1 MVQFDINR
9 VVPQGEARG
18 TIPTV
23 LAADMDTDA
32 LEALLL
38 AVEGQMVG
46 ELIGEDDRQ
55 CRGGS
60 DAARKKSRLP
70 DR

>member
-18 TIPTV
+18 TIPTI
-23 LAADMDTDA
+23 LAADRDTDA

-38 AVEGQMVG
+38 AVEGQVVG
-46 ELIGEDDRQ
+46 ELIGEDDR
-55 CRGGS
+55 
-60 DAARKKSRLP
+60 
-70 DR
+70 